1 MSHCTPVSRIDTGG
15 LSRLGVSR
23 APIVA
28 GTCLRG
34 LQRGYRVVMAVQ
46 ALRLDQNAGLSTL
59 PAAVLRE
66 CTALQ
71 TLTLH
76 GCALGAEGLQA
87 LDGWAGALQAAN

>member
-1 MSHCTPVSRIDTGG
+1 MAVGWF
-15 LSRLGVSR
+15 
-23 APIVA
+23 
-28 GTCLRG
+28 
-34 LQRGYRVVMAVQ
+34 MAVQ